1 MNNPLPTSFARD
13 TSEASRHL
21 SDKVLQSAHDAV
33 ESTRDFANHALNQ
46 ADSKVRAMRGRV
58 DPAIE
63 EFASSAQRLARRG
76 VDLAAGTG
84 ARAQESLHRYA
95 AVTERYVAD
104 QPVKAVLIAAA
115 AGAVIAALLLSARKR
130 RQQDQQY

>member
-1 MNNPLPTSFARD
+1 MQNPLRSRFATDATD
-13 TSEASRHL
+13 TGRQL
-21 SDKVLQSAHDAV
+21 SDKVMQSAQEAV
-33 ESTRDFANHALNQ
+33 ESTRDLANHALDQ
-46 ADSKVRAMRGRV
+46 ADSKVRAMRGIV

-76 VDLAAGTG
+76 IDIAADTS
-84 ARAQESLHRYA
+84 ARAQKSLNRCA

-130 RQQDQQY
+130 REQDRY